1 MQRVTISID
10 DDLAAEF
17 DSLSQEQGYTSRS
30 EAMRDLVRRAVDGRR
45 LEQVGSAPCIANL
58 SYVYDHHTRA
68 LAQRLTEIAH
78 DHHQVIV
85 STTHVHL
92 DHATCLES
100 AILKGP
106 TDEVRKLANV
116 IQAERGVRFGAINL
130 ISAVGH

>member
-1 MQRVTISID
+1 MQRVTISLD
-10 DDLAAEF
+10 DELAAEF
-17 DSLSQEQGYTSRS
+17 DALSQERGYTSRS
-30 EAMRDLVRRAVDGRR
+30 EAMRDLVRRAVDGSR
-45 LEQVGSAPCIANL
+45 LEQVGDAPCIASL

-92 DHATCLES
+92 DHDTCLES

-106 TDEVRKLANV
+106 TDAVRKLANV

-130 ISAVGH
+130 ISAVGR